1 MGCSHTLLNGSWPHF
16 VPQSSFDF
24 EWDENKRL
32 TNIEKHG
39 IDFEDA
45 IGIWEGDVVEVP
57 SRGRHGENRLVAFG
71 VLEGR
76 TIAVVYSDRGG
87 ARRIISARRA
97 SRSERE
103 NYEAAVG

>member
-1 MGCSHTLLNGSWPHF
+1 ML
-16 VPQSSFDF
+16 QSSLDF

-45 IGIWEGDVVEVP
+45 IGIWESDVIEVP
-57 SRGRHGENRLVAFG
+57 SRSQHGENRLVAFG

-76 TIAVVYSDRGG
+76 IIAAVYSDRGG
-87 ARRIISARRA
+87 ARRIISARR
-97 SRSERE
+97 SGKSERKD
-103 NYEAAVG
+103 YETAFD

>member
-1 MGCSHTLLNGSWPHF
+1 ML
-16 VPQSSFDF
+16 QSSLDF

-32 TNIEKHG
+32 ANIEKHG

-57 SRGRHGENRLVAFG
+57 SRGQYGENRLVAFG

-76 TIAVVYSDRGG
+76 IIAVVYTSRGG
-87 ARRIISARRA
+87 ARRIISARRTR
-97 SRSERE
+97 RSERE
-103 NYEAAVG
+103 HYEAALG

>member
-1 MGCSHTLLNGSWPHF
+1 MLELSL
-16 VPQSSFDF
+16 DF

-57 SRGRHGENRLVAFG
+57 SRSQYGENRLVAFG

-76 TIAVVYSDRGG
+76 VIAVVFTDRGG

-97 SRSERE
+97 RRNERE
-103 NYEAAVG
+103 YYEAAFG

>member
-1 MGCSHTLLNGSWPHF
+1 L
-16 VPQSSFDF
+16 DF

-32 TNIEKHG
+32 ANIEKHG

-45 IGIWEGDVVEVP
+45 IGVWEDDVVEVP
-57 SRGRHGENRLVAFG
+57 SRSQRGENRLVAFG

-76 TIAVVYSDRGG
+76 IIAVVYTDRGG

>member
-1 MGCSHTLLNGSWPHF
+1 MLELSL
-16 VPQSSFDF
+16 DF

-57 SRGRHGENRLVAFG
+57 SRSQYGENRLVAFG
-71 VLEGR
+71 VLEAR
-76 TIAVVYSDRGG
+76 IIAVVYTDRGG
-87 ARRIISARRA
+87 ARRIISARRTR
-97 SRSERE
+97 RSERE
-103 NYEAAVG
+103 YYEAAFG

>member
-1 MGCSHTLLNGSWPHF
+1 ML
-16 VPQSSFDF
+16 QSSLDF

-32 TNIEKHG
+32 ANIEKHG

-45 IGIWEGDVVEVP
+45 IGVWEDDVVEVP
-57 SRGRHGENRLVAFG
+57 SRSQRGENRLVAFG

-76 TIAVVYSDRGG
+76 IIAVVYTDRGG